1 MTESNK
7 QRMSQIETLKFK
19 SGTYKKKKKFF
30 FFLLHYPI
38 PGCYKHFFSCLLKVT
53 FFRRL

>member
-19 SGTYKKKKKFF
+19 SGTYKKKKK
-30 FFLLHYPI
+30 
-38 PGCYKHFFSCLLKVT
+38 KFFSFCCIILFRAVINT
-53 FFRRL
+53 FFPAC